1 MSMSLRRTQFE
12 ESLPQN
18 IRDRARWP
26 VCSATTGAW
35 LGSII
40 FNVHA
45 TRFDTLYLPVMPDG
59 KIVPGFYDARSAAA
73 LALYAHSE
81 GAQ

>member
-1 MSMSLRRTQFE
+1 MSASLRRAHFE
-12 ESLPQN
+12 ELLPQN

-35 LGSII
+35 LGSIV
-40 FNVHA
+40 FNIHA

-59 KIVPGFYDARSAAA
+59 QIVPGFYDVRSDAA
-73 LALYAHSE
+73 LALYAHRE
-81 GAQ
+81 RAQ